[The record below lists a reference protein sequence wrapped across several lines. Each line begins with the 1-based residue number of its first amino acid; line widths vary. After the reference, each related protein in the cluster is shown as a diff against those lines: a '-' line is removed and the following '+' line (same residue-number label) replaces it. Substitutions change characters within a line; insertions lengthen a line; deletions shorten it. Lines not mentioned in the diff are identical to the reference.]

1 MTFRINQLTLAETA
15 RELEDDPLHVLVID
29 TETTGLG
36 EADEVLQ
43 LSIINGY
50 DRTVAFSHYEPQR
63 VTEWPEA
70 QRVHGITPEYVQ
82 GEPWF
87 QDEARR
93 IAGKLRQA
101 HVVVGYNVF
110 FDLRMLRQSGLPD
123 IGTVHVFDVMFE
135 YARICGERADW
146 LPPGPDGKPPY
157 RYWKLDKARENY
169 SLQWDGKAHNS
180 MTDARMTLEVLRA
193 MIKEEVKEDRGWTR
207 YTGT

>member
-50 DRTVAFSHYEPQR
+50 DRTVAFSHYEPER

-70 QRVHGITPEYVQ
+70 QTVHGITPEYVR
-82 GEPWF
+82 GEPRF
-87 QDEARR
+87 RDDARR

-101 HVVVGYNVF
+101 RVVVGYNVY
-110 FDLRMLRQSGLPD
+110 FDLRLLRQSGLPD
-123 IGTVHVFDVMFE
+123 IGTIRVFDVMFE
-135 YARICGERADW
+135 MARIYGERADW

-157 RYWKLDKARENY
+157 KFQKLDTARKY
-169 SLQWDGKAHNS
+169 YRLQWDGKAHNS

-193 MIKEEVKEDRGWTR
+193 MIKNRQEDQTD
-207 YTGT
+207 TGT